1 MRTDYHNPT
10 GMFAPQ
16 DRADSLSADPGL
28 LFGCGSELT
37 LIWLGEGLYGY
48 AWAYRITPL
57 PQAGGVAGGEPP
69 CSPGRARRRQ
79 MGRQPIRPEC

>member
-57 PQAGGVAGGEPP
+57 PQADPPGVLEIRRPWAPRAKAVKPRLRGAG
-69 CSPGRARRRQ
+69 
-79 MGRQPIRPEC
+79 